1 MASSSSDS
9 FLKLVP
15 WNLRP
20 SHRFPPF
27 PHTAMRFSIAV
38 TSALLTWTA
47 LAVPVPD
54 DNADALATLNEL
66 AQLANQTML
75 DSLSNSTTSKR
86 SNTCTARNISVRKEW
101 YKWLFFFSR
110 GRCGVCPV
118 KCMLIILS
126 LQGHPHCR
134 GEDRIHKCCS
144 LLPE

>member
-1 MASSSSDS
+1 
-9 FLKLVP
+9 
-15 WNLRP
+15 
-20 SHRFPPF
+20 
-27 PHTAMRFSIAV
+27 MRFSIAV

-101 YKWLFFFSR
+101 YKWLFFF
-110 GRCGVCPV
+110 
-118 KCMLIILS
+118 
-126 LQGHPHCR
+126 R
-134 GEDRIHKCCS
+134 GEGAGFVLSNVC
-144 LLPE
+144 